1 MDPVKRQQVFL
12 DASPHR
18 DDYNEV
24 SISVDVQTRWQ
35 INFFQAYL
43 EEANLLK
50 TGDIIWLNHS
60 EKNATLAHQ
69 KREEN

>member
-1 MDPVKRQQVFL
+1 M

-60 EKNATLAHQ
+60 EKNATLAH
-69 KREEN
+69 